1 LRFLS
6 RLISPE
12 EIFRLHP
19 KIRWTAFS
27 TQDGRVNFSEMRPGI
42 ASYTSERDDRAFMEV
57 GPHLMSGIAEKLS
70 STGAG
75 KVQSLIV
82 NLEKDSVFLTQ
93 IGDGYLAISA
103 DRTDAPDVFKE
114 IEPMIR
120 RL

>member
-1 LRFLS
+1 MS
-6 RLISPE
+6 RLISPQ
-12 EIFRLHP
+12 EIFQLHE

-27 TQDGRVNFSEMRPGI
+27 TQDGRVAFSEMRPGVR
-42 ASYTSERDDRAFMEV
+42 SYTSESDDRAFMEL
-57 GPHLMSGIAEKLS
+57 GPHLMSGVAEKLS

-93 IGDGYLAISA
+93 LDDGYLAISA
-103 DRTDAPDVFKE
+103 DRADAPNVFKE
-114 IEPMIR
+114 IEPKIR